1 MITTSPLIHK
11 KLMSA
16 IARKPLMISP
26 ETSVLSAITTMNNT
40 GASCVLVTGAKG
52 SDLIGI
58 FTERDLVRVSI
69 QAHPLDLEQLPMQ
82 TVMSQPVITIQKSV
96 LDDINCVLPL
106 FQQYQIRHLPVLD
119 GDHLIGMLTKDVLT
133 EILVQTV
140 LNASDYEQEAIQKS
154 DRHYS
159 TLATAAPVAIF
170 CFDEIFNCTY
180 VNDRWSEMTGRS
192 KESALGQGWMA
203 ALHPD
208 DRDQLLAKW
217 TEDYAHDNP
226 NSRVVLHSEGRHL
239 RPDGSVNYFFVQ
251 VAKEIDSDNKVV
263 GYLGTLTDITIRKQ
277 AELALQKTEKCYRAL
292 MDGASDAILLA
303 DLQGNLIE
311 ANQKAEK
318 LLGYSHDEL
327 TRLHMSQIHPP
338 LALESAR
345 NHFINVALNQSQTL
359 ESLVLRKDGR
369 QIPVEITGSRIDFDG
384 VMIAQGIF
392 RDISDRKQI
401 ESKLIESEAKF
412 RRLVEGGN
420 DLIWAA
426 DLDGVFTYLS
436 PQFKDVFGWE
446 PDEWIGKAFTD
457 LVHPDDLP
465 SLFAG
470 YVQNLQAGQKLNI
483 AEFRHQHQ
491 DGKYIW
497 MRINTTPVLNS
508 EGVVI
513 GYQGILTNIND
524 RKQTELLLQDLS
536 ARLELALQSAQ
547 IGIWEWDIVTNVL
560 IWDERMYELYGVKP
574 ADFSGAYEAWING
587 MHPDDLP
594 IALEDSRQAL
604 AGEKE
609 YNTEFRVVLPDGSL
623 RTLKAHALIQRNEQ
637 GEPLRMIGINYDI
650 TEHKQ
655 AEIALH
661 RSEIRFRH
669 VFESSVVGMLFADFQ
684 GRIIDANDRFL
695 EMVGYTREELNDG
708 LLHWDA
714 ITPIEYADSDLA
726 AIEKLLQDGTIE
738 PWEKEYYRKDGSR
751 ISVLMSAAMIPNTND
766 QTICVVMDISD
777 RKQAELALQESQSFI
792 QKIADASPNI
802 LYLYDIQEHRNVYT
816 NREIFTTL
824 GYSPEAIQ
832 AMGENFALNLIHP
845 DDLQTVLPAYYE
857 KVKVAQE
864 GDIVE
869 TEYRMR
875 HVNGEW
881 RWLHSRDSVFSR
893 DAEGMVKQTIGTAE
907 DISDRK
913 SLEQEQNRLIAILEA
928 STDYISMT
936 DANGT
941 IFWQNAE
948 LKRLSGINPDLDVM
962 KSRISDCHPQWTLEL
977 MRQEGIPC
985 AIATGS
991 WLGETALLNA
1001 KGEEIPISQLILS
1014 HKSAQG
1020 GIEFFSFIMRDMQV
1034 HKKHEKQLELTNAE
1048 LLRATRLKDEFLA
1061 TMSHELRTPLNAI
1074 LGMTEALQEE
1084 VFGSV
1089 NESQT
1094 QALQTVEQSGYHL
1107 LTLINDIL
1115 DVAKI
1120 EAGQVELIYT
1130 STSINQ
1136 LCQSSLA
1143 FVKQQA
1149 LQKHIQMDVKITPH
1163 LPDILLDERRM
1174 RQVLINLLNNA
1185 MKFTPE
1191 GGQVILE
1198 VSRQEDLVTQN
1209 RSWLRFSI
1217 IDTGIGI
1224 APENIPK
1231 LFQPF
1236 VQIDSALNR
1245 KYEGTGLGLALVK
1258 QIVDLHGGKVS
1269 LISELDVGSCFTIN
1283 LPYETASPS
1292 LSTVI
1297 TQTDSN
1303 LETTPTEQKPLP
1315 LILIAEDNAS
1325 NINTINDYLTR
1336 KGYRLIIAENGE
1348 EAIALAKAH
1357 HPDII
1362 LMDIQMPVIDGLE
1375 AIRQI
1380 RLDPDLAEIPI
1391 IALTALAM
1399 TGDREKCL
1407 NAGADDYLTK
1417 PVKLKLLVTTIQQLL
1432 A

>member
-1 MITTSPLIHK
+1 MNPKSRLIQEKLMSVIAREPLMVTPDTSV
-11 KLMSA
+11 MSA
-16 IARKPLMISP
+16 IAMMG
-26 ETSVLSAITTMNNT
+26 ETGT
-40 GASCVLVTGAKG
+40 SCVLVVTSKQK

-69 QAHPLDLEQLPMQ
+69 QAHPFDQLPIQ
-82 TVMSQPVITIQKSV
+82 TVMSHPVLTIQESAL
-96 LDDINCVLPL
+96 LDLNDGLRL

-119 GDHLIGMLTKDVLT
+119 GDRLIGMLTKDVLT
-133 EILVQTV
+133 EMLVQTV
-140 LNASDYEQEAIQKS
+140 LNANDDEQEAIQKS

-170 CFDEIFNCTY
+170 CFDEVFNCTY

-192 KESALGQGWMA
+192 KESALGQGWME

-208 DRDQLLAKW
+208 DRDNLLAKW
-217 TEDYAHDNP
+217 AQCYAQSDP
-226 NSRVVLHSEGRHL
+226 TSRVAIHSEGRHL

-251 VAKEIDSDNKVV
+251 VAKEIDSENKVV
-263 GYLGTLTDITIRKQ
+263 GYLGTLTDITVRKQ

-311 ANQKAEK
+311 VNQKAEK

-327 TRLHMSQIHPP
+327 TRLHISQIHPS
-338 LALESAR
+338 LALEAAR
-345 NHFINVALNQSQTL
+345 NHFINVALNQSQPL

-369 QIPVEITGSRIDFDG
+369 QIPVEITGSRIDIDG
-384 VMIAQGIF
+384 VMFAQGIF

-401 ESKLIESEAKF
+401 ESQLIESEAKF

-420 DLIWAA
+420 DLIWSANQYGA
-426 DLDGVFTYLS
+426 FTYLS
-436 PQFKDVFGWE
+436 PQFKDIFGWE
-446 PDEWIGKAFTD
+446 PDEWIGKVFTE
-457 LVHPDDLP
+457 LVHPDDIP
-465 SLFAG
+465 SLFAD
-470 YVQNLQAGQKLNI
+470 YVQNLQAGQKLNT

-491 DGKYIW
+491 DGRYIW
-497 MRINTTPVLNS
+497 MRINTTPILNA
-508 EGVVI
+508 EGVII
-513 GYQGILTNIND
+513 GYQGVLTNIND

-547 IGIWEWDIVTNVL
+547 IGIWEWDIVTNAL
-560 IWDERMYELYGVKP
+560 IWDDRMYKLYGVNP

-594 IALEDSRQAL
+594 IALEDSRLAL
-604 AGEKE
+604 TGEKE

-623 RTLKAHALIQRNEQ
+623 RNLKAHAVIQRNEQ
-637 GEPLRMIGINYDI
+637 GEPLKMIGLNYDI
-650 TEHKQ
+650 TERKQ
-655 AEIALH
+655 VEIALQS
-661 RSEIRFRH
+661 SEIRFRQ
-669 VFESSVVGMLFADFQ
+669 VFESSVVGMLFADLQ

-695 EMVGYTREELNDG
+695 EMVGYTREELSNG
-708 LLHWDA
+708 LIHWDA
-714 ITPIEYADSDLA
+714 ITPIEYVDSDVA
-726 AIEKLLQDGTIE
+726 VIEKLLQHGTLE
-738 PWEKEYYRKDGSR
+738 PWEKEYYRRDGSR
-751 ISVLMSAAMIPNTND
+751 ISVLMSAAMIPNTD
-766 QTICVVMDISD
+766 EQTICVVMDISD

-792 QKIADASPNI
+792 QKVADASPNI
-802 LYLYDIQEHRNVYT
+802 LYLYDIQEKRNVYA
-816 NREIFTTL
+816 NREVFSTL

-832 AMGENFALNLIHP
+832 AMGENFALNLLHP
-845 DDLQTVLPAYYE
+845 DDRQTVLPAYYD
-857 KVKVAQE
+857 KIKVAQE

-869 TEYRMR
+869 AEYRMR

-881 RWLHSRDSVFSR
+881 HWLHSRDSVFSR
-893 DAEGMVKQTIGTAE
+893 DAEGRVKLTIGTAE

-913 SLEQEQNRLIAILEA
+913 LLEQSQNRLRAMLEA
-928 STDYISMT
+928 ATDYILIADSS
-936 DANGT
+936 GKT
-941 IFWQNAE
+941 IWHNTAI
-948 LKRLSGINPDLDVM
+948 KRLRGLVDDAMTPQSPIDY
-962 KSRISDCHPQWTLEL
+962 HPQWVVDLL
-977 MRQEGIPC
+977 WQQAVPI
-985 AIATGS
+985 AIANGS
-991 WLGETALLNA
+991 WIGETALLDTE
-1001 KGEEIPISQLILS
+1001 GREIPVSQLLLA
-1014 HKSAQG
+1014 HKSPQG
-1020 GIEFFSFIMRDMQV
+1020 EVEFFSTIMRDMRDQ
-1034 HKKHEKQLELTNAE
+1034 KEYEKQLELTNAE

-1074 LGMTEALQEE
+1074 LGMTEALQEA
-1084 VFGSV
+1084 VFGNV
-1089 NESQT
+1089 NERQT
-1094 QALQTVEQSGYHL
+1094 KALQTVEQSSYHL

-1120 EAGQVELIYT
+1120 EAGQVELLYT

-1149 LQKHIQMDVKITPH
+1149 RQKHIQLDVKIAPH

-1185 MKFTPE
+1185 VKFTPE
-1191 GGQVILE
+1191 GGQVSLE
-1198 VSRQEDLVTQN
+1198 ISRQADLTNQN
-1209 RSWLRFSI
+1209 HAWLRFSI

-1224 APENIPK
+1224 APANIPK

-1269 LISELDVGSCFTIN
+1269 LISELDVGSCFMIY
-1283 LPYETASPS
+1283 LPYETVSPS

-1297 TQTDSN
+1297 TQTVSN
-1303 LETTPTEQKPLP
+1303 IETTPAKQKALP
-1315 LILIAEDNAS
+1315 LILIAEDNES
-1325 NINTINDYLTR
+1325 NINTINDYLEV
-1336 KGYRLIIAENGE
+1336 KGYRLIIAKNGE
-1348 EAIALAKAH
+1348 EAIALAKSH
-1357 HPDII
+1357 HPDLI

-1375 AIRQI
+1375 ATRQI

-1399 TGDREKCL
+1399 TGDRQKCL
-1407 NAGADDYLTK
+1407 DAGATDYLTK
-1417 PVKLKLLVTTIQQLL
+1417 PVKLKLLVKTIQQLL
-1432 A
+1432 E